1 MPASEQ
7 ALRETVLL
15 VRCAACG
22 TAATVP
28 ASPSVDL
35 HPTGGQE
42 STLGGLRRLH
52 ATGAYRPGAPRGAAL
67 AAPLLR
73 AFDRRRLA
81 LLRDAVPPPA
91 RLLDAGAGRG
101 RFVAAARAAGY
112 HALGIEPSPRA
123 QAAYVEPVAIE
134 DASFTEGSFDAV
146 TLWHVAEHLDDPGAA
161 LARIGRWLRPGGVL
175 LLGVPNLGSLQARI
189 GGPRWYHLDVP
200 RHRVHFTVAGA
211 RALLARSGFAV
222 QSEHHL
228 LLEHNPFG
236 LWQSAVSRVTPTPS
250 WLYNAL
256 KRNVAPPL
264 RAGDALPTALALP
277 LVPVA
282 VAVEAAAGLAYRGGT
297 IALLATSPSRS

>member
-1 MPASEQ
+1 M
-7 ALRETVLL
+7 
-15 VRCAACG
+15 
-22 TAATVP
+22 
-28 ASPSVDL
+28 
-35 HPTGGQE
+35 
-42 STLGGLRRLH
+42 
-52 ATGAYRPGAPRGAAL
+52 
-67 AAPLLR
+67 
-73 AFDRRRLA
+73 
-81 LLRDAVPPPA
+81 
-91 RLLDAGAGRG
+91 
-101 RFVAAARAAGY
+101 
-112 HALGIEPSPRA
+112 
-123 QAAYVEPVAIE
+123 
-134 DASFTEGSFDAV
+134 
-146 TLWHVAEHLDDPGAA
+146 
-161 LARIGRWLRPGGVL
+161 L